1 MLDYKIRSFTAKDV
15 RALLE
20 LVKELAESRKSLH
33 KVTAT
38 EEGLTRCFF
47 GERPTAEAI
56 VAEIAGEVFG
66 FAVFFNSNS
75 TYMAKPCLFLED
87 LYVRAKYR
95 GQGVGKALLLKVVSL
110 AHERG
115 CARVDWLVY
124 DWNKSASDFYRALGA
139 IVRDEIRPY
148 RLESSAI
155 EALVKST
162 VSS

>member
-1 MLDYKIRSFTAKDV
+1 MLDYKIRSCTAKDV

-20 LVKELAESRKSLH
+20 LVKELAESQNSLH

-47 GERPTAEAI
+47 GERPSAEAI
-56 VAEIAGEVFG
+56 IAEIPGEIIG
-66 FAVFFNSNS
+66 FAVFFNTNS
-75 TYMAKPCLFLED
+75 TYMAKPCLYLED
-87 LYVRAKYR
+87 LYVKEKYR
-95 GQGVGKALLLKVVSL
+95 GHGAGKGLLLKVVSL

-124 DWNKSASDFYRALGA
+124 DWNKSASDFYRSLGA

-148 RLESSAI
+148 RLESAAI
-155 EALVKST
+155 EALVRTS